1 MRRSRAMDRDTGYR
15 AIRMFAGWELRDS
28 LGRRIGRVSRVFLA
42 RTGPSA
48 YAEVALGPFGKR
60 TVLLPVDGFR
70 VDRDARVI
78 SLEKDRRRPAEA
90 SRDAKDDT
98 TGAARTS

>member
-1 MRRSRAMDRDTGYR
+1 MDRATGYR
-15 AIRMFAGWELRDS
+15 AVRTFAGWELQDP

-48 YAEVALGPFGKR
+48 RVEVALGPFGKR

-70 VDRDARVI
+70 VDRDARFI
-78 SLEKDRRRPAEA
+78 SLGKDRRRPAEA

-98 TGAARTS
+98 TGAERTS

>member
-1 MRRSRAMDRDTGYR
+1 
-15 AIRMFAGWELRDS
+15 MFAGWELQDP

-48 YAEVALGPFGKR
+48 HVEVVLGPFGKR

-78 SLEKDRRRPAEA
+78 SLGKDRRRPGGDGPG
-90 SRDAKDDT
+90 RR
-98 TGAARTS
+98 GR